1 MLFLD
6 AALAFAVTMLVV
18 ATIVSKIVDFIYG
31 TLCLRNQLF
40 EEMLNKVALKVEAN
54 AMQCTDQVRTVVA
67 SLLAREQRTWRQW
80 IWQYVSGQLPTS
92 VSVDAFV
99 KSVLGDAAQDD
110 QVKKLEATLKAEGDK
125 LTEFLRAR
133 SRWVSFV
140 VALALALSLNIDS
153 VNIADKYIQ
162 TPALS
167 REIALKAGETL
178 AKTQEELKAAQES
191 LKAAEATKPAS
202 ASEELKAA
210 VAKLEEQVNQLN
222 SSSFPIGLKYFP
234 YYPYSKQP
242 CPSWGVRA
250 RWILGI
256 ILTCL
261 CAGLGTPFWYDL
273 ITNLSKLTSSQ
284 KKDDKA
290 PGNG

>member
-6 AALAFAVTMLVV
+6 ADLAFAVTMLVV

-31 TLCLRNQLF
+31 AMCLRNQLF
-40 EEMLNKVALKVEAN
+40 EEMLNKVAASVEAK
-54 AMQCTDQVRTVVA
+54 AMQGSDQVRAVVA
-67 SLLAREQRTWRQW
+67 QLLAQEQRTWGQW
-80 IWQYVSGQLPTS
+80 FWRYVSGQLPTS
-92 VSVDAFV
+92 VPVDEFV
-99 KSVLGDAAQDD
+99 KSVLGDAAEDE
-110 QVKKLEATLKAEGDK
+110 QVKKLEAMLKTEGDK
-125 LTEFLRAR
+125 LTDYLRAR

-140 VALALALSLNIDS
+140 VAAVLALGLNIDS

-167 REIALKAGETL
+167 REIALKAGEVL
-178 AKTQEELKAAQES
+178 AKTQADLKAAQDELKAAETAKPGS
-191 LKAAEATKPAS
+191 ATEALKAS
-202 ASEELKAA
+202 

-222 SSSFPIGLKYFP
+222 SSSFPIGHKYFP
-234 YYPYSKQP
+234 YYPYVNKP
-242 CPSWGVRA
+242 CPSVGERA

-273 ITNLSKLTSSQ
+273 ITNLSKLTSSS

-290 PGNG
+290 PATA